1 MTMPARRRL
10 FTTGL
15 ALATILAVRP
25 TVAFAQGATP
35 AENVYHVE
43 IIVFRATAGPASG
56 EDWSAPAG
64 RGARAGAT
72 PGDTGERTAGA
83 AQVGRFVGALP
94 AAEWQL
100 NDLASKLAASGGYQP
115 LAHVAWAQTASSWNS
130 RAGFTLARL
139 GVNVPGLTGIVYLER
154 GTYLHLGMALKYA
167 TGAGGPTF
175 ELSES
180 RRVKFYERNY
190 YDHPAYG
197 VIALVTPAQGARP
210 AGR

>member
-1 MTMPARRRL
+1 MTMRARRRR
-10 FTTGL
+10 FTRGL
-15 ALATILAVRP
+15 ALATLLAVLP
-25 TVAFAQGATP
+25 TAASAQVAAP

-56 EDWSAPAG
+56 EDWTAPAN
-64 RGARAGAT
+64 RGTRAAAA
-72 PGDTGERTAGA
+72 GDTGERTAGA

-94 AAEWQL
+94 PAQWQL

-139 GVNVPGLTGIVYLER
+139 GVNVPGLSGIVYLER

-167 TGAGGPTF
+167 TGAGGPTY

-197 VIALVTPAQGARP
+197 VLALVTPAQGARP

>member
-1 MTMPARRRL
+1 MTMPARRRR
-10 FTTGL
+10 FTRGL
-15 ALATILAVRP
+15 ALATLLAVLP
-25 TVAFAQGATP
+25 MATSAQVAAP

-43 IIVFRATAGPASG
+43 IIVFRATAGPGAG
-56 EDWSAPAG
+56 EDWTAPAN
-64 RGARAGAT
+64 RGARATAA
-72 PGDTGERTAGA
+72 GDAGERAAGA

-94 AAEWQL
+94 ASQWQL
-100 NDLASKLAASGGYQP
+100 NDLAAKFAASGGYQP

-139 GVNVPGLTGIVYLER
+139 GVNVPGLSGIVYLER
-154 GTYLHLGMALKYA
+154 GTYLHLGMSLKYA
-167 TGAGGPTF
+167 TGAGGPTY

>member
-10 FTTGL
+10 LSTAL
-15 ALATILAVRP
+15 ALATLLGVLPMAAHP
-25 TVAFAQGATP
+25 QAAAP
-35 AENVYHVE
+35 ADNVYHVE
-43 IIVFRATAGPASG
+43 IIVFRATSGPASG

-64 RGARAGAT
+64 RGVRASSV
-72 PGDTGERTAGA
+72 PGDAGERTAGA
-83 AQVGRFVGALP
+83 AQVGRFAGALP
-94 AAEWQL
+94 AAQWQL
-100 NDLASKLAASGGYQP
+100 NDLAAKLGASGGYQP

-130 RAGFTLARL
+130 RAGFTLERL
-139 GVNVPGLTGIVYLER
+139 GVNVPGLSGIVYLER

-167 TGAGGPTF
+167 TGSDGPTYS
-175 ELSES
+175 LAES